1 MSTRSITMV
10 VHRKET
16 EKYVKGFAVEPEEL
30 ANKSYVNM
38 YLHHDGYPEYHGI
51 ELANWINYMQEDK
64 GFTNFGDGSRI
75 ASHLVKDMHCNS
87 QYLYPSVKNMD
98 HQYTWIIW
106 VGKPDVWISC
116 YDNYHSANVFVGT
129 PDKLIKKYKLSD
141 EVVAEHGDYDFTDWK
156 AKEFVYL
163 KD

>member
-1 MSTRSITMV
+1 MSTRSVTMV

-38 YLHHDGYPEYHGI
+38 YLHHDGYPQYHGI

-87 QYLYPSVKNMD
+87 QYLYPSVKNID

-141 EVVAEHGDYDFTDWK
+141 EVVAEHGDFDFTDWK
-156 AKEFVYL
+156 AQEFVYL